1 MPLYAVAVT
10 IPEDNVKSSDGAGP
24 PDGPQTGRSEQA
36 EKKHF
41 PFFPRQLP
49 TVAHAPLQVL
59 VGSLIGAVIILIA
72 GTHLGM
78 LVPAQVASSLEQ
90 QVQNLTSQ
98 GAGLRGELEIAERK
112 NREYEAKLGASSE
125 QALSRMA
132 EMQRTITALE
142 QQLEAIRAAEWP
154 PLTAAAQ
161 EALYSQLKDLPAREV
176 WVGYAD
182 SNGRALAKQFSRVFN
197 RLNWPQKYDVLA
209 VHDPQDGLWITPT
222 DDFSDQVR
230 QKIAQSTGL
239 QFKLFPHTEQLPD
252 AKQIGVIIGYRTPRN
267 DADVP

>member
-24 PDGPQTGRSEQA
+24 PDDPQSSRSEQA
-36 EKKHF
+36 EKKPI
-41 PFFPRQLP
+41 PFFPIQFP
-49 TVAHAPLQVL
+49 TVAYAPLQVL

-72 GTHLGM
+72 ATHLGM
-78 LVPAQVASSLEQ
+78 LVPAQVANSLEQ
-90 QVQNLTSQ
+90 QVQNLASQ
-98 GAGLRGELEIAERK
+98 GAGLRNDLELAERK
-112 NREYEAKLGASSE
+112 NREYEARLGASSE

-161 EALYSQLKDLPAREV
+161 EALYSQLKELPAREV